1 MPRACAKQGMR
12 IAMPRAARGVRHIAP
27 TNPDTC
33 VRGPKGEANGQVITP
48 LFLVRQHLAT
58 LHRPWV
64 RCGRPGLSCPG
75 VRPVR
80 RDIESRRICVRPHPL
95 AASALFPI
103 SFLHSLVASSRYL
116 QNGIRY
122 STMAGPLH
130 TATLAILRRRETHPP
145 RRIVS
150 AAR

>member
-12 IAMPRAARGVRHIAP
+12 SAMPRAARGVRHIAP
-27 TNPDTC
+27 TNADTC

-48 LFLVRQHLAT
+48 LFLVRQHPAT
-58 LHRPWV
+58 LHRSWV
-64 RCGRPGLSCPG
+64 RCGWPGLSCPG
-75 VRPVR
+75 VRPIR

-116 QNGIRY
+116 QN
-122 STMAGPLH
+122 AFD
-130 TATLAILRRRETHPP
+130 ILRWPVPSHRYTRYPQ
-145 RRIVS
+145 
-150 AAR
+150 AARNASTSPNRFGG